1 MSFYSL
7 SFPPKTALCIC
18 YKDDENETFQEKV
31 QSWEHLGY
39 RTDVLKLHTRFNP
52 AEQIKTYVHMEYSRK
67 GVDYLYFKEPSHQF
81 ARSENIEGFARE
93 VMIRTCEAVKDRGIL
108 EIDRSEQGM
117 RIRDL
122 VQICAP
128 RQVTIKMI
136 SRYDQELQA
145 QVVHAIETRDIEKIQ
160 CFCQKEKLF
169 ESVLSSGA
177 VSEPMLCGLF
187 LAVVQ
192 ANQKNKE
199 EVWEGLLD
207 SDFNEDLWLDDILE
221 RILTHCHIPVDVLD
235 EALQDPAKN
244 GCIGIV
250 SQILSTGRVSPDA
263 LGRALIL
270 AVENEC
276 LEVMQLLLK
285 APHAETIAEQY
296 VKKALADAVA
306 RLPSGGFVVHAICEA
321 LLKTGIV
328 SQKGL
333 QEIQKEMEEQANY
346 MAVDFLA
353 QEIGTEDRELS
364 KARYRRSLTC
374 SSP

>member
-1 MSFYSL
+1 
-7 SFPPKTALCIC
+7 
-18 YKDDENETFQEKV
+18 
-31 QSWEHLGY
+31 
-39 RTDVLKLHTRFNP
+39 
-52 AEQIKTYVHMEYSRK
+52 
-67 GVDYLYFKEPSHQF
+67 
-81 ARSENIEGFARE
+81 
-93 VMIRTCEAVKDRGIL
+93 VKDRGTL
-108 EIDRSEQGM
+108 EIDRSEKGM
-117 RIRDL
+117 HIRDL
-122 VQICAP
+122 VQFCAP
-128 RQVTIKMI
+128 RQVIVKMI
-136 SRYDQELQA
+136 SHYDQELQA
-145 QVVHAIETRDIEKIQ
+145 QVVHAIETKDIENIQ
-160 CFCQKEKLF
+160 CFCQQGKLF

-177 VSEPMLCGLF
+177 VSEPMLCSLF

-221 RILTHCHIPVDVLD
+221 RMLAHCHIPVDVLD

-285 APHAETIAEQY
+285 APHAETIGAQY
-296 VKKALADAVA
+296 VKKALAGAVA
-306 RLPSGGFVVHAICEA
+306 RLPSGGFVVNAMCEA

-346 MAVDFLA
+346 MAVAFLE

-364 KARYRRSLTC
+364 KARYHRSLTC